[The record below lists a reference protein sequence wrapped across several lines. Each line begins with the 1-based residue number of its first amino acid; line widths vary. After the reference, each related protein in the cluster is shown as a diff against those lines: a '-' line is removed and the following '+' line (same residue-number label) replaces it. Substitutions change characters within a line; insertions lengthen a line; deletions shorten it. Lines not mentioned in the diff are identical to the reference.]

1 MGSPLVTTEWLAQ
14 NLNNKN
20 VIVLDASMETVI
32 GKEPLVYQTPT
43 FIPQS
48 RKFDLENVFIDKEST
63 QVHAFPTVDQF
74 TIAAQKLGIQ
84 SDSIVVIYDNQGIY
98 SAPRAWWILQSMGF
112 ENSYVLDGGLPKWI
126 EEGKATTDSLE
137 VPSNGADN
145 LITNYQPHRVCTSD
159 FVFDNLTSAKY
170 MVIDARG
177 SERFSGNAAEP
188 REGVRSGHIPNS
200 INLPFAQVLDGLC
213 YKSVKELDELFTV
226 HLKHENKPLIFSC
239 GSGITACILLV
250 AACVVGK
257 MDCRLYDGS
266 WAEWGSCPSLP
277 VNSFSN
283 RT

>member
-32 GKEPLVYQTPT
+32 GKDPLVYQTPT
-43 FIPQS
+43 YIPKS
-48 RKFDLENVFIDKEST
+48 HKFDLENVFTNKEST
-63 QVHAFPTVDQF
+63 QIHAFPTVEQF
-74 TIAAQKLGIQ
+74 TKAAQKIGIQ
-84 SDSIVVIYDNQGIY
+84 SDSIIVVYDNQGIY

-126 EEGKATTDSLE
+126 EDGKEITDTLE
-137 VPSNGADN
+137 MSSNGADH
-145 LITNYQPHRVCTSD
+145 LMTHYQPQSVCTSD
-159 FVFDNLTSAKY
+159 FVFENLTSAQY

-188 REGVRSGHIPNS
+188 RAGVRSGHIPNS
-200 INLPFAQVLDGLC
+200 INLPFARVLDGLC
-213 YKSVKELDELFTV
+213 YKSVKELDALFTLL
-226 HLKHENKPLIFSC
+226 LKPENKPLIFSC
-239 GSGITACILLV
+239 GSGITACILLL
-250 AACVVGK
+250 AACVAGK
-257 MDCRLYDGS
+257 TDCRLYDGS